1 MHLDGNITKE
11 DITEERKLRENNK
24 PDEVRDNVAIE
35 IKKVLKKYSKKD
47 NYIYLKIWNLSKRRK
62 GSWRERL
69 KIQLRLEKAG
79 KISESGSCAKYE
91 TGRAKM

>member
-35 IKKVLKKYSKKD
+35 IKRESVKMYRKRKT
-47 NYIYLKIWNLSKRRK
+47 ILS
-62 GSWRERL
+62 
-69 KIQLRLEKAG
+69 I
-79 KISESGSCAKYE
+79 
-91 TGRAKM
+91 

>member
-35 IKKVLKKYSKKD
+35 IKSVKKVQQKRQLYIFEDLELIKKKKKKK
-47 NYIYLKIWNLSKRRK
+47 LERKIENTITS
-62 GSWRERL
+62 GESW
-69 KIQLRLEKAG
+69 KDF
-79 KISESGSCAKYE
+79 
-91 TGRAKM
+91 